1 MLRSSHLVAL
11 TTIALLMIGV
21 VMVNSATM
29 AVTPLAADATVA
41 TSGVSISSVLFGRTT
56 IYMLIAVVGM
66 LICWRL
72 PVREMAR
79 RAQAVSIPS
88 HQIQR
93 GLFSTEFKVI
103 AFAAAF
109 FVFLLGLAYVPGLQ
123 RVVNGSHRWI
133 QLPIPGL
140 GDALSVQPSEI
151 AKWGMVVLL
160 AWFATRRAEVMHKF
174 LPGLFPALAVLG
186 LVCIAV
192 VAADLGTGF
201 LIFAAGCILLIAAG
215 ARIWHFLAFVP
226 LGAMGLLAAIMMSP
240 YRVAR
245 ITAFLD
251 PYADPKGTGYHMI
264 QSMMAVMN
272 GEGFG
277 RGLGF
282 GIQKFGYLPEDQ
294 TDFIFAIICEELGIG
309 GALVVA
315 SLFGALIWFGI
326 GIVRREKDGFL
337 QLVALGIITTVA
349 IQALINLAVVTGL
362 GPTKGIALPLV
373 SNGGTGWLLTS
384 MSLGLL
390 MAIDR
395 TQDAPLAEPELD
407 ARPLV
412 VG

>member
-11 TTIALLMIGV
+11 TAIALLMIGV

-41 TSGVSISSVLFGRTT
+41 TSGTSITSVLFGRTT
-56 IYMLIAVVGM
+56 IYMLIAVTGM

-72 PVREMAR
+72 PVRQMAR
-79 RAQAVSIPS
+79 RVQAVSIPA
-88 HQIQR
+88 QQMQQ
-93 GLFSTEFKVI
+93 GFFSTEFKMLGL
-103 AFAAAF
+103 AAAF
-109 FVFLLGLAYVPGLQ
+109 FVVLLGLAYVPGLQ
-123 RVVNGSHRWI
+123 RVVNGSPRWI

-151 AKWGMVVLL
+151 VKWGMVILL
-160 AWFATRRAEVMHKF
+160 AWFATRRAEVMHRF
-174 LPGLFPALAVLG
+174 LPGLMPALIVLG
-186 LVCIAV
+186 AVCVAV
-192 VAADLGTGF
+192 VTADLGTGF
-201 LIFAAGCILLIAAG
+201 LIFCAGCILLIAAG
-215 ARIWHFLAFVP
+215 ARIWHFLAFIP
-226 LGAMGLLAAIMMSP
+226 LGAMALLAAIMMSP

-264 QSMMAVMN
+264 QSMLAVMN

-309 GALVVA
+309 GAFVVA

-337 QLVALGIITTVA
+337 QLVALGIITTIA

-362 GPTKGIALPLV
+362 GPTKGIALPLI

-395 TQDAPLAEPELD
+395 TQDQPLAEPELD

>member
-1 MLRSSHLVAL
+1 MIV
-11 TTIALLMIGV
+11 LLGWY
-21 VMVNSATM
+21 A
-29 AVTPLAADATVA
+29 
-41 TSGVSISSVLFGRTT
+41 
-56 IYMLIAVVGM
+56 
-66 LICWRL
+66 
-72 PVREMAR
+72 AR
-79 RAQAVSIPS
+79 RAQ
-88 HQIQR
+88 
-93 GLFSTEFKVI
+93 
-103 AFAAAF
+103 
-109 FVFLLGLAYVPGLQ
+109 
-123 RVVNGSHRWI
+123 
-133 QLPIPGL
+133 
-140 GDALSVQPSEI
+140 
-151 AKWGMVVLL
+151 
-160 AWFATRRAEVMHKF
+160 VMHKF
-174 LPGLFPALAVLG
+174 WSGLLPALVTLGVVCVAVIL
-186 LVCIAV
+186 
-192 VAADLGTGF
+192 ADLGTGA
-201 LIFAAGCILLIAAG
+201 LILLAGVVLLIAAG
-215 ARIWHFLAFVP
+215 ARVWHFLAFVP
-226 LGAMGLLAAIMMSP
+226 LGALGLVAAIMMSP

-251 PYADPKGTGYHMI
+251 PYEDPKGTGYHMI
-264 QSMMAVMN
+264 QSMLAVMN

-315 SLFGALIWFGI
+315 SLFAALIWFGM
-326 GIVRREKDGFL
+326 GIARREGDRFL
-337 QLVALGIITTVA
+337 QLVALGITTTVA

-395 TQDAPLAEPELD
+395 TQDEPLAEPDLD

>member
-1 MLRSSHLVAL
+1 MLRSSHLIAL
-11 TTIALLMIGV
+11 TAIALLMIGV

-29 AVTPLAADATVA
+29 AVTPLAADATIA
-41 TSGVSISSVLFGRTT
+41 PSGVSIASVLFGRTT
-56 IYMLIAVVGM
+56 IYMIIAVIGM

-72 PVREMAR
+72 PVRELAR
-79 RAQAVSIPS
+79 RAHAVSIPS
-88 HQIQR
+88 HQIQP
-93 GLFSTEFKVI
+93 GFFSPEFKVL

-109 FVFLLGLAYVPGLQ
+109 FLFLLGLAYVPGLQ

-151 AKWGMVVLL
+151 AKWGMVILL
-160 AWFATRRAEVMHKF
+160 AWFATRRAQVMHRF
-174 LPGLFPALAVLG
+174 LPGLLPGLAALA

-201 LIFAAGCILLIAAG
+201 LIFSAGCILLIAAG
-215 ARIWHFLAFVP
+215 ARLWHFLAFIP
-226 LGAMGLLAAIMMSP
+226 LGAMALLAAIMMSP

-264 QSMMAVMN
+264 QSMLAVMN

-309 GALVVA
+309 GAFVVA

-326 GIVRREKDGFL
+326 GIVRREKDTFL

-362 GPTKGIALPLV
+362 GPTKGIALPLI

-395 TQDAPLAEPELD
+395 TQDEPLAEPDLD

>member
-11 TTIALLMIGV
+11 TAIALLMIGV

-29 AVTPLAADATVA
+29 AVTPVAADATIA
-41 TSGVSISSVLFGRTT
+41 TSGVSITSVLFGRTT
-56 IYMLIAVVGM
+56 IYMLIAVMGM

-72 PVREMAR
+72 PVRELAR
-79 RAQAVSIPS
+79 RAHAVSVPS

-93 GLFSTEFKVI
+93 GLFSTEFKTI

-109 FVFLLGLAYVPGLQ
+109 FIFLLGLAYVPGLQ

-151 AKWGMVVLL
+151 AKWGMVILL
-160 AWFATRRAEVMHKF
+160 AWFATRRAQVMHRF
-174 LPGLFPALAVLG
+174 LPGLLPALVVLG

-201 LIFAAGCILLIAAG
+201 LIFCAGCILLIAAG
-215 ARIWHFLAFVP
+215 ARIWHFLAFIP
-226 LGAMGLLAAIMMSP
+226 LGAMALLAAIMMSP

-264 QSMMAVMN
+264 QSMLAVMN

-309 GALVVA
+309 GAFVVA

-337 QLVALGIITTVA
+337 QLVALGIITTIA

-362 GPTKGIALPLV
+362 GPTKGIALPLI

-395 TQDAPLAEPELD
+395 TQDQPLAEPELD
-407 ARPLV
+407 TRPLV

>member
-1 MLRSSHLVAL
+1 MLRSSHLIAL
-11 TTIALLMIGV
+11 CAIALLTIGV

-29 AVTPLAADATVA
+29 AISPASAEGVAASS
-41 TSGVSISSVLFGRTT
+41 TSITSVLLGRTT
-56 IYMLIAVVGM
+56 IYMLIAVTGM

-72 PVREMAR
+72 PVRTLVRAAR
-79 RAQAVSIPS
+79 STPVPGEQV
-88 HQIQR
+88 QT
-93 GLFSTEFKVI
+93 GLHAPELKVLGVT
-103 AFAAAF
+103 AFCLIC
-109 FVFLLGLAYVPGLQ
+109 LLGLAYVPGLQ

-133 QLPIPGL
+133 QLPVPGL
-140 GDALSVQPSEI
+140 GDALSIQPSEI
-151 AKWGMVVLL
+151 AKWGMIVLL
-160 AWFATRRAEVMHKF
+160 GWYAARRAQVMHKF
-174 LPGLFPALAVLG
+174 WSGLLPALVTLGVVCVAVIL
-186 LVCIAV
+186 
-192 VAADLGTGF
+192 ADLGTGA
-201 LIFAAGCILLIAAG
+201 LILLAGVVLLIAAG
-215 ARIWHFLAFVP
+215 ARVWHFLAFVP
-226 LGAMGLLAAIMMSP
+226 LGALGLVAAIMMSP

-251 PYADPKGTGYHMI
+251 PYEDPKGTGYHMI
-264 QSMMAVMN
+264 QSMLAVMN

-315 SLFGALIWFGI
+315 SLFAALIWFGM
-326 GIVRREKDGFL
+326 GIARREGDRFL
-337 QLVALGIITTVA
+337 QLVALGITTTVA

-395 TQDAPLAEPELD
+395 TQDEPLAEPDLD

>member
-1 MLRSSHLVAL
+1 MLRSSHLIAL
-11 TTIALLMIGV
+11 CAIALLMIGV

-29 AVTPLAADATVA
+29 AISSVGPGGLATG
-41 TSGVSISSVLFGRTT
+41 GVSIADVLFGRTS
-56 IYMLIAVVGM
+56 IYMLIAVLGM

-72 PVREMAR
+72 PVRDLVRIVRGSVQPSAAAETGLWTTEIKVLGMA
-79 RAQAVSIPS
+79 
-88 HQIQR
+88 
-93 GLFSTEFKVI
+93 G
-103 AFAAAF
+103 AF
-109 FVFLLGLAYVPGLQ
+109 FVLLLGLAYVPGLQ

-160 AWFATRRAEVMHKF
+160 GWYAARRAEVMHRF
-174 LPGLFPALAVLG
+174 LGGLFPALAVLG
-186 LVCIAV
+186 VVCVAV
-192 VAADLGTGF
+192 VAADLGTGV
-201 LIFAAGCILLIAAG
+201 LIFLSGCILLIAAG

-226 LGAMGLLAAIMMSP
+226 FGAAGLVLAIATSP

-245 ITAFLD
+245 MTAFLD

-264 QSMMAVMN
+264 QSMLAVMN

-294 TDFIFAIICEELGIG
+294 TDFIFAIICEEMGIG

-315 SLFGALIWFGI
+315 SLFAALIWFGM
-326 GIVRREKDGFL
+326 GVARREGDRFL
-337 QLVALGIITTVA
+337 QLVALGIPTTIA

-395 TQDAPLAEPELD
+395 TQDRPLAEPELD

-412 VG
+412 AG

>member
-1 MLRSSHLVAL
+1 
-11 TTIALLMIGV
+11 
-21 VMVNSATM
+21 
-29 AVTPLAADATVA
+29 
-41 TSGVSISSVLFGRTT
+41 
-56 IYMLIAVVGM
+56 
-66 LICWRL
+66 
-72 PVREMAR
+72 
-79 RAQAVSIPS
+79 
-88 HQIQR
+88 
-93 GLFSTEFKVI
+93 
-103 AFAAAF
+103 
-109 FVFLLGLAYVPGLQ
+109 
-123 RVVNGSHRWI
+123 
-133 QLPIPGL
+133 
-140 GDALSVQPSEI
+140 
-151 AKWGMVVLL
+151 
-160 AWFATRRAEVMHKF
+160 
-174 LPGLFPALAVLG
+174 VLG
-186 LVCIAV
+186 VVCIAV

-201 LIFAAGCILLIAAG
+201 LIFSAGCVLLIAAG
-215 ARIWHFLAFVP
+215 ARLWHFLAFVP
-226 LGAMGLLAAIMMSP
+226 VGLVGLLAAIMMSP

-309 GALVVA
+309 GALVIA
-315 SLFGALIWFGI
+315 SLFAALIWFGV
-326 GIVRREKDGFL
+326 GIVRREKDVFL

-395 TQDAPLAEPELD
+395 TQDQPLEEPELD

-412 VG
+412 VS